1 MKKIECFIREEKL
14 KITIDSLLVAG
25 IPGVSVSRV
34 ESFGMQR
41 AGPEPLL
48 RPKVKIE
55 IYTAD
60 EEVDT
65 LVKTLI
71 IAGGAGQMGGDGK
84 IAVIDVEELVRVR
97 TGERNREALY

>member
-34 ESFGMQR
+34 EGFGMQR

-55 IYTAD
+55 IYAAD